1 MSIKTMRNYESIKQT
16 CKNSSKIAATVVD
29 EFIMYY
35 AADKDKLHNIILG
48 QVKKYKEITQKIGQ
62 ETTNKLI
69 AQYIVHKV
77 FKENGLIKKYLNH
90 SAVKNLITTEYAFL
104 EEQSKSAWKY
114 RFSVIT
120 SNPAPDF
127 YEMYDVFREE
137 EFLLYSPGTT
147 LTFETQSPI
156 LWFNLTAFNGDCWAN
171 FGPITG
177 YNGFNEDD
185 IFFFATEL
193 NPDIESGEELIEE
206 LEKNPIP
213 FSMLLSGANL
223 PRVNSSQA
231 GEEILLHQAIDH
243 VEALDTELLKDKFD
257 IAWNKEVYQLNL
269 IGLSEA
275 PHSAIAYYDES
286 QKLLM
291 RTSLTA
297 HGFDALSKALKQLR
311 IENLA
316 DVVVSLPMK
325 TCAEKVLNKII
336 DLNPYEHLFSKD
348 IPSNDKQQ
356 MDEINGFLQ
365 ILIPYANAGEE
376 PDLQT
381 LAQKAKLPY
390 QTAQD
395 LWRIV
400 SKHKKR

>member
-1 MSIKTMRNYESIKQT
+1 MRNYESIKQT
-16 CKNSSKIAATVVD
+16 CKNNSKIAATVID
-29 EFIMYY
+29 EFILYY
-35 AADKDKLHNIILG
+35 AADKDKLHQIILG
-48 QVKKYKEITQKIGQ
+48 HLKKYKEIIQEIGQ

-69 AQYIVHKV
+69 AQYMAHRV

-90 SAVKNLITTEYAFL
+90 SAIKNLIPTEYAFL
-104 EEQSKSAWKY
+104 EEESKSAWKY
-114 RFSVIT
+114 RYSVIVG
-120 SNPAPDF
+120 NPAPDF

-156 LWFNLTAFNGDCWAN
+156 LWFNLTAFNGECWAT

-213 FSMLLSGANL
+213 FSMLLSNANV
-223 PRVNSSQA
+223 PRVKNSQS
-231 GEEILLHQAIDH
+231 GEEILLHQAIDQ
-243 VEALDTELLKDKFD
+243 VDSLDTESLKEKFN
-257 IAWNKEVYQLNL
+257 IAWNKDVYQLNL
-269 IGLSEA
+269 IGFSEA
-275 PHSAIAYYDES
+275 PHSAIAYYDEA

-297 HGFDALSKALKQLR
+297 HGFDALSKALQHLP

-316 DVVVSLPMK
+316 DVLVSLPMK
-325 TCAEKVLNKII
+325 TCAEEILNKTI
-336 DLNPYEHLFSKD
+336 DLIPYEHLFSKE
-348 IPSNDKQQ
+348 ISSKEQQ
-356 MDEINGFLQ
+356 EMDELNDFLH
-365 ILIPYANAGEE
+365 ILIPYVNAGEE

-381 LAQKAKLPY
+381 LAQQAKLPY

-400 SKHKKR
+400 SKHKKS